1 MDIIV
6 IFEILD
12 VVLVVGDVKNIV
24 KEILLDVV
32 VNILQIKVKSFQF
45 VIVFDKKVFLNV
57 SILFFFLNFFNCV

>member
-12 VVLVVGDVKNIV
+12 VVLVVGDVKNVV